1 MVKKKLTGKA
11 RQKYEEFEETL
22 RRVRSCTKVKY
33 NMTDREKAERLKY
46 LEAHPLEWMKE
57 IFGKFAKYEFAQF
70 QKKAIKR
77 IIDHSDGNWYE
88 VLSWAR
94 ELAKST
100 IVMMIVLYLVIVK
113 KNKRVIILCSA
124 TNEAAIKLLN
134 VYRAQFEANE
144 RLKYFYG
151 DLRGT
156 KWTEDY
162 FILSTRASFM
172 AMGWGQS
179 PRGVKLDEVRPD
191 CLLMDDYDT
200 DEECRNPEIVK
211 NKWTW
216 FEQALFFTR
225 SMSEA
230 LLTIWTGNII
240 AKDCCVSRAG
250 AKARELAERAKPIGN
265 WDIINIRMVDINHP
279 DPQADFQC
287 GTSVWPEKNSEEVI
301 DEVLAQVSLASS
313 QKECFNNP
321 VVEGSYFKEIK
332 WGECPPI
339 SKLKYIVSYGDP
351 APSNKTSKKAA
362 KNSFK
367 ANFLMGLY
375 EGTLYVYTGYL
386 AHVIN
391 DEFVNWYYYQ
401 RDYVRERAQIR
412 CYIEN
417 NKLQDPFYEQV
428 FKPIFL
434 QKGKEN
440 GFYINI
446 SPDGR
451 DKPDKFVRIEGN
463 LEPLNRAGRMVFNIR
478 EKDNP
483 HMQRL
488 EEQFK
493 LFDDGLPS
501 PADGPDA
508 IEGGYFMCQQL
519 NAHVEAGS
527 CWVGHRPVNRKR
539 M

>member
-1 MVKKKLTGKA
+1 MAKKKLSGNTKVLSDDW
-11 RQKYEEFEETL
+11 EEFI
-22 RRVRSCTKVKY
+22 RQIRSQTAVDFTM
-33 NMTDREKAERLKY
+33 NDVEKAQKLRE
-46 LEAHPLEWMKE
+46 LEAHPVEW
-57 IFGKFAKYEFAQF
+57 IKFMFYKYAKYEFAKF
-70 QKKAIKR
+70 QLKAIER
-77 IIDHSDGNWYE
+77 IIGHSDGNWYE

-100 IVMMIVLYLVIVK
+100 IVMMIVMYLVIVK
-113 KNKRVIILCSA
+113 KNKRVIILASA
-124 TNEAAIKLLN
+124 TNDAAIKLLN
-134 VYRAQFEANE
+134 VYRGQFEANE

-151 DLRGT
+151 NLIGD

-179 PRGVKLDEVRPD
+179 PRGVKLGEVRPD
-191 CLLMDDYDT
+191 LLLMDDYDT
-200 DEECRNPEIVK
+200 DEECRNPDVVN
-211 NKWTW
+211 NKWNW
-216 FEQALFFTR
+216 FEQALFFTG
-225 SMSEA
+225 SFSEK

-240 AKDCCVSRAG
+240 ARDCCVSRAG
-250 AKARELAERAKPIGN
+250 SKARELAALKKPIGN
-265 WDIINIRMVDINHP
+265 WDIINIRMVDIDNP
-279 DPQADFQC
+279 DPQMDYQY
-287 GTSVWPEKNSEEVI
+287 GTSVWPQKNTEEDVEEK
-301 DEVLAQVSLASS
+301 LAQVSLASG

-321 VVEGSYFKEIK
+321 VVEGSYFKEIR

-339 SKLKYIVSYGDP
+339 NKLKYIVSYGDP
-351 APSNKTSKKAA
+351 APSNNTSKKAK

-386 AHVIN
+386 LHVTN

-401 RDYVRERAQIR
+401 HDYVRERAQQR
-412 CYIEN
+412 NYIEN
-417 NKLQDPFYEQV
+417 NKLQDPFYQQV
-428 FKPIFL
+428 FVPLFL
-434 QKGKEN
+434 VKGKEK
-440 GFYINI
+440 GYYINI

-463 LEPLNRAGRMVFNIR
+463 LEPLNRAGRLVLNIR

-483 HMQRL
+483 NMQRL
-488 EEQFK
+488 EEQFH
-493 LFDDGLPS
+493 LFDDGLPA

-508 IEGGYFMCQQL
+508 IEGGYYMCQQL
-519 NAHVEAGS
+519 NSHIEAGS
-527 CWVGHRPVNRKR
+527 CWVGHRPRNTKR

>member
-1 MVKKKLTGKA
+1 MVYKKLIGKN
-11 RQKYEEFEETL
+11 KTLVDEWEEFL
-22 RRVRSCTKVKY
+22 RQVRSQTEVDFT
-33 NMTDREKAERLKY
+33 MTDEEKVSKLKY
-46 LEAHPLEWMKE
+46 LEEHPIEWMK
-57 IFGKFAKYEFAQF
+57 FMFYKYAKYEFAKF
-70 QKKAIKR
+70 QKKAVNR
-77 IIDHSDGNWYE
+77 IIGHSEGNWYE

-100 IVMMIVLYLVIVK
+100 IVMFVILYLVIVK
-113 KNKRVIILCSA
+113 KNKRVIILVSS
-124 TNEAAIKLLN
+124 TNEAAIKLLSQ
-134 VYRAQFEANE
+134 YRAQFEANE
-144 RLKYFYG
+144 RLRYFYG
-151 DLRGT
+151 DLRGS

-162 FILSTRASFM
+162 FVLSSRASFM

-191 CLLMDDYDT
+191 VLLMDDYDT
-200 DEECRNPEIVK
+200 DEECRNPDIIK
-211 NKWTW
+211 NKWDW

-240 AKDCCVSRAG
+240 AKDCCVVRAG
-250 AKARELAERAKPIGN
+250 KKARELAERAKPIGN
-265 WDIINIRMVDINHP
+265 WEIINLRMVDINHP
-279 DPQADFQC
+279 DPQQDFQF
-287 GTSVWPEKNSEEVI
+287 GTSVWPEKNSEEAI
-301 DEVLAQVSLASS
+301 DEVIASVSISS
-313 QKECFNNP
+313 AQKECFNNP
-321 VVEGSYFKEIK
+321 VIQGRYFNEIK

-339 SKLKYIVSYGDP
+339 HKLKYIVSYGDP

-375 EGTLYVYTGYL
+375 EGNLYIYTGYL
-386 AHVIN
+386 QHVIN
-391 DEFVNWYYYQ
+391 DEFVNWYYYL
-401 RDYVRERAQIR
+401 RDYVRERTQMN

-428 FKPIFL
+428 FKPLFL
-434 QKGKEN
+434 SKGKEL

-463 LEPLNRAGRMVFNIR
+463 LEPLSRAGRMIFNIR

-488 EEQFK
+488 EEQFH
-493 LFDDGLPS
+493 LFDDGLPA

-508 IEGGYFMCQQL
+508 IEGGYYMCQQL
-519 NAHVEAGS
+519 NTKIESGS
-527 CWVGHRPVNRKR
+527 VWVGHRQTNRKR